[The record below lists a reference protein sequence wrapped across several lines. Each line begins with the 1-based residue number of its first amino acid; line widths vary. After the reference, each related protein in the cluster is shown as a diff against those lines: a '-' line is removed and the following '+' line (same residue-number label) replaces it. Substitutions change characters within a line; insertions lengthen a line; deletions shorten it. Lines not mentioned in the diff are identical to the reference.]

1 MIINIISVGKL
12 SPGYRGLADH
22 YCKMIKWKLKETEL
36 NYTKKLSEI
45 QVKAYE
51 AKLINNQIISNSYK
65 IVLDVQGQQL
75 NSQEFSYLF
84 KNQMMIG
91 QNIDI
96 IIGGAFGLDNSIIKN
111 SSIRLSLSKMTL
123 PHQLAKVVLLEQ
135 IYRSQTIL
143 TAHPYHK

>member
-12 SPGYRGLADH
+12 SPGYRGLTDH

-111 SSIRLSLSKMTL
+111 SNIRLSLSKMTL
-123 PHQLAKVVLLEQ
+123 PHQLAKLVLLEQ

-143 TAHPYHK
+143 SAHPYHK

>member
-45 QVKAYE
+45 QAKAYE

-75 NSQEFSYLF
+75 NSQEFSCLF

-135 IYRSQTIL
+135 IYKSQTIL

>member
-12 SPGYRGLADH
+12 SPGWLADH
-22 YCKMIKWKLKETEL
+22 YCKMIKWKVKETEL
-36 NYTKKLSEI
+36 NYNKKLSEN
-45 QVKAYE
+45 QAKTYE
-51 AKLINNQIISNSYK
+51 AKLINNHININSYK

-75 NSQEFSYLF
+75 NSQEFSLLF

-96 IIGGAFGLDNSIIKN
+96 IVGGAFGLDNSITK
-111 SSIRLSLSKMTL
+111 SAHIRLSLSKMTL
-123 PHQLAKVVLLEQ
+123 PHQLAKLVLLEQ

-143 TAHPYHK
+143 AAHPYHK

>member
-1 MIINIISVGKL
+1 MIINIISVSKL

-45 QVKAYE
+45 QAKAYE

-75 NSQEFSYLF
+75 NSKEFSLLF

-96 IIGGAFGLDNSIIKN
+96 IIGGAFGLDNSIIKS

-123 PHQLAKVVLLEQ
+123 PHQLAKLVLLEQ

-143 TAHPYHK
+143 AAHPYHK

>member
-45 QVKAYE
+45 QAKAYE

-75 NSQEFSYLF
+75 NSQEFSCLF

-111 SSIRLSLSKMTL
+111 SSIKLSLSKMTL

-143 TAHPYHK
+143 AAHPYHK

>member
-45 QVKAYE
+45 QAKAYE

-96 IIGGAFGLDNSIIKN
+96 IIGGAFGLDDSIIKN
-111 SSIRLSLSKMTL
+111 SRIRLSLSKMTL

>member
-45 QVKAYE
+45 QAKAYE

-96 IIGGAFGLDNSIIKN
+96 IIGGAFGLDDSIIKN

-143 TAHPYHK
+143 SAHPYHK

>member
-1 MIINIISVGKL
+1 
-12 SPGYRGLADH
+12 
-22 YCKMIKWKLKETEL
+22 MIKWKLKETEL

-45 QVKAYE
+45 QAKAYE

>member
-12 SPGYRGLADH
+12 SPAYIELADH

-111 SSIRLSLSKMTL
+111 SNIRLSLSKMTL
-123 PHQLAKVVLLEQ
+123 PHQLAKLVLLEQ

-143 TAHPYHK
+143 SAHPYHK

>member
-22 YCKMIKWKLKETEL
+22 YCKMIKWKVKETEL
-36 NYTKKLSEI
+36 NYNKKLSEN
-45 QVKAYE
+45 QAKTYE
-51 AKLINNQIISNSYK
+51 AKLINNNININSYK
-65 IVLDVQGQQL
+65 IVLDVQGQLL
-75 NSQEFSYLF
+75 NSQEFSLLF

-96 IIGGAFGLDNSIIKN
+96 IVGGAFGLDDSITK
-111 SSIRLSLSKMTL
+111 SAHIRLSLSKMTL
-123 PHQLAKVVLLEQ
+123 PHQLAKLVLLEQ

-143 TAHPYHK
+143 AAHPYHK

>member
-123 PHQLAKVVLLEQ
+123 PHQLAKLVLLEQ

-143 TAHPYHK
+143 AAHPYHK

>member
-12 SPGYRGLADH
+12 SPGYRGLTDH

-96 IIGGAFGLDNSIIKN
+96 MALDF
-111 SSIRLSLSKMTL
+111 
-123 PHQLAKVVLLEQ
+123 
-135 IYRSQTIL
+135 
-143 TAHPYHK
+143 

>member
-111 SSIRLSLSKMTL
+111 SNIRLSLSKMTL
-123 PHQLAKVVLLEQ
+123 PHQLAKLVLLEQ

-143 TAHPYHK
+143 SAHPYHK

>member
-1 MIINIISVGKL
+1 M
-12 SPGYRGLADH
+12 
-22 YCKMIKWKLKETEL
+22 
-36 NYTKKLSEI
+36 
-45 QVKAYE
+45 
-51 AKLINNQIISNSYK
+51 
-65 IVLDVQGQQL
+65 QGQQL
-75 NSQEFSYLF
+75 NSQEFSCLF

-111 SSIRLSLSKMTL
+111 SSIKLSLSKMTL

-143 TAHPYHK
+143 AAHPYHK

>member
-45 QVKAYE
+45 QAKAYE
-51 AKLINNQIISNSYK
+51 AKLINNRIISNSYK
-65 IVLDVQGQQL
+65 IVLDVQGQHL
-75 NSQEFSYLF
+75 NSKEFSLLL

-96 IIGGAFGLDNSIIKN
+96 IIGGAFGLDNSIIKS

-123 PHQLAKVVLLEQ
+123 PHQLAKLVLLEQ

>member
-22 YCKMIKWKLKETEL
+22 YYKMIKWKVKETEL
-36 NYTKKLSEI
+36 NYNKKLSEN
-45 QVKAYE
+45 QAKTYE
-51 AKLINNQIISNSYK
+51 AKLITNHININSYK

-75 NSQEFSYLF
+75 NSQEFSLLF

-96 IIGGAFGLDNSIIKN
+96 IVGGAFGLDDSITK
-111 SSIRLSLSKMTL
+111 SAHIRLSLSKMTL
-123 PHQLAKVVLLEQ
+123 PHQLAKLVLLEQ

-143 TAHPYHK
+143 AAHPYHK

>member
-45 QVKAYE
+45 QAKAYE

-96 IIGGAFGLDNSIIKN
+96 IIGGAFGLDDSIIKN